1 MVSTVYIAKNVYGG
15 DGLGRLGDGRVVF
28 VSGAWAGEQVK
39 AEIVEEKRHFVK
51 ARLVEV
57 VEQSPDRVECAAER
71 VVPGM
76 VYANLSY
83 DGELKAKEGQ
93 LREFLERA
101 RIAVGMPEV
110 GDGADG
116 RGRPSLPTEP
126 FPIGRGTRPACPFNY
141 RNKVVYHFAK
151 YGNGWR
157 IGYRTEPSHE
167 IVDVAE
173 DPLARPEINAKLGEI
188 RRAVT
193 TLLTTGP
200 IQVRKDT
207 ERKGSVTVRWTR
219 KTGVKWWVGDAP
231 KDLVLKETTGG
242 LDFEVPADGF
252 YQVNTDV
259 GDELAKEVAAEYR
272 KGAAAAPDV
281 LDLYCGV
288 GVLGLCCK
296 APRLTGIESGRQAVE
311 FAKRNAAA
319 QGAANA
325 RFFSEQVGRS
335 LKRIRVG
342 ATTTVIVDP
351 PRGGLEPN
359 VPMWLV
365 ASNAPRILY
374 VSCDPAT
381 LTRDLKTLSQAYAVE
396 SVRWFNMF
404 PRTARFET
412 LVSLSRR

>member
-1 MVSTVYIAKNVYGG
+1 MTSTVYIAKNVYGG

-28 VSGAWAGEQVK
+28 VPGAWAGEQVK

-71 VVPGM
+71 IVPGM

-93 LREFLERA
+93 LCEFLERA
-101 RIAVGMPEV
+101 RIEVPEFV
-110 GDGADG
+110 SAKSGAE
-116 RGRPSLPTEP
+116 L
-126 FPIGRGTRPACPFNY
+126 NY

-167 IVDVAE
+167 IVDVVD

-200 IQVRKDT
+200 VQVRKDT
-207 ERKGSVTVRWTR
+207 ERKGSVTVRWTK
-219 KTGVKWWVGDAP
+219 KTGVKWWIGDAP
-231 KDLVLKETTGG
+231 KDMVLKETTGG

-259 GDELAKEVAAEYR
+259 GDELAKAVVEAYR
-272 KGAAAAPDV
+272 KGADVAPDV

-311 FAKRNAAA
+311 FAKRNAVA
-319 QGAANA
+319 QNAANA

-335 LKRIRVG
+335 LKRIKVG
-342 ATTTVIVDP
+342 STTTVIVDP

-359 VPMWLV
+359 VPKWLV

-374 VSCDPAT
+374 VSCAPAT
-381 LTRDLKTLSQAYAVE
+381 LTRDLKTLSRAYAVA

>member
-1 MVSTVYIAKNVYGG
+1 MGG
-15 DGLGRLGDGRVVF
+15 RAGQGRDRR
-28 VSGAWAGEQVK
+28 
-39 AEIVEEKRHFVK
+39 EKKHFVK

-57 VEQSPDRVECAAER
+57 VEKSPDRVECVAER

-83 DGELKAKEGQ
+83 EGELKAKEGQ
-93 LREFLERA
+93 LKEFFERA
-101 RIAVGMPEV
+101 RIEVPEFIYV
-110 GDGADG
+110 KGG
-116 RGRPSLPTEP
+116 SE
-126 FPIGRGTRPACPFNY
+126 FNY

-167 IVDVAE
+167 IVDVAD
-173 DPLARPEINAKLGEI
+173 DPLARPE
-188 RRAVT
+188 
-193 TLLTTGP
+193 TGP

-207 ERKGSVTVRWTR
+207 ERKGSVTVRWT
-219 KTGVKWWVGDAP
+219 KKSGVKWWIGDAP
-231 KDLVLKETTGG
+231 KDLVLKETTCG

-252 YQVNTDV
+252 YQMNTDV
-259 GDELAKEVAAEYR
+259 GEELAKAVAAEYQ
-272 KGAAAAPDV
+272 KGAAEAPEV

-296 APRLTGIESGRQAVE
+296 PPRLTGIESGRQAIE

-319 QGAANA
+319 QKAVDA
-325 RFFSEQVGRS
+325 RFFSEQVGRNIG
-335 LKRIRVG
+335 RIKIG
-342 ATTTVIVDP
+342 PKTTVIVDP

-359 VPMWLV
+359 VPKWLA
-365 ASNAPRILY
+365 ASNAPRILC

-381 LTRDLKTLSQAYAVE
+381 LMRDLRVISRGYEVE

-412 LVSLSRR
+412 LVSLRRRWRR

>member
-1 MVSTVYIAKNVYGG
+1 MTSTVYIAKNVYGG

-28 VSGAWAGEQVK
+28 VTGAWAGEQVK
-39 AEIVEEKRHFVK
+39 AEIVEEKKHFVK

-57 VEQSPDRVECAAER
+57 VEKSPDRVECVAER

-83 DGELKAKEGQ
+83 DGELKAKDGQ
-93 LREFLERA
+93 LKEFFERA
-101 RIAVGMPEV
+101 RIEVPEFIYV
-110 GDGADG
+110 KGG
-116 RGRPSLPTEP
+116 SE
-126 FPIGRGTRPACPFNY
+126 FNY

-167 IVDVAE
+167 IVDVAD

-200 IQVRKDT
+200 IQIRKDT
-207 ERKGSVTVRWTR
+207 ERKGSVTVRWT
-219 KTGVKWWVGDAP
+219 KKSGVKWWIGDAP
-231 KDLVLKETTGG
+231 KDLVLKETTCG

-252 YQVNTDV
+252 YQMNTDV
-259 GDELAKEVAAEYR
+259 GEELAKAVAAEYQ
-272 KGAAAAPDV
+272 KGAEEAPEV

-296 APRLTGIESGRQAVE
+296 PPRLTGIESGRQAIE
-311 FAKRNAAA
+311 SAKRNSAA
-319 QGAANA
+319 QKAADA
-325 RFFSEQVGRS
+325 RFFAEQVGRNVG
-335 LKRIRVG
+335 RIKIG
-342 ATTTVIVDP
+342 PKTTVIVDP

-359 VPMWLV
+359 VPKWLA

-381 LTRDLKTLSQAYAVE
+381 MTRDLKTLSRSY
-396 SVRWFNMF
+396 
-404 PRTARFET
+404 RFET
-412 LVSLSRR
+412 LVALKRR

>member
-1 MVSTVYIAKNVYGG
+1 MTSTVYIAKNVYGG

-28 VSGAWAGEQVK
+28 VTGAWAGEQVK
-39 AEIVEEKRHFVK
+39 AEIVEEKKHFVK

-57 VEQSPDRVECAAER
+57 VEKSPDRVECVAER

-93 LREFLERA
+93 LKEFFERA
-101 RIAVGMPEV
+101 RIEVPEFIYV
-110 GDGADG
+110 KGG
-116 RGRPSLPTEP
+116 SE
-126 FPIGRGTRPACPFNY
+126 FNY

-167 IVDVAE
+167 IVDVAD

-200 IQVRKDT
+200 IQIRKDT
-207 ERKGSVTVRWTR
+207 ERKESVTVRWT
-219 KTGVKWWVGDAP
+219 KKSGVKWWIGDAP
-231 KDLVLKETTGG
+231 KDLVLKETTCG

-252 YQVNTDV
+252 YQMNTDV
-259 GDELAKEVAAEYR
+259 GEELAKAVAAEYQ
-272 KGAAAAPDV
+272 KGAAEAPEV

-296 APRLTGIESGRQAVE
+296 PPRLTGIESGRQAIE

-319 QGAANA
+319 QKAVDA
-325 RFFSEQVGRS
+325 RFFSEQVGRNVG
-335 LKRIRVG
+335 RIKIG
-342 ATTTVIVDP
+342 PKTTVIVDP

-359 VPMWLV
+359 VPKWLA
-365 ASNAPRILY
+365 ASNAPRSLY

-381 LTRDLKTLSQAYAVE
+381 LMRDLRVISGSYDVE

-412 LVSLSRR
+412 LVALKRR